1 MEQEIKIGLCSV
13 WVLVAS
19 FLVVFLVGL
28 PNKMQWVYGWV
39 FQPWLVTGLKKN
51 YLELHK
57 DWGLLGQKLKP
68 NAQIGM

>member
-28 PNKMQWVYGWV
+28 PNKMQ
-39 FQPWLVTGLKKN
+39 
-51 YLELHK
+51 
-57 DWGLLGQKLKP
+57 
-68 NAQIGM
+68 